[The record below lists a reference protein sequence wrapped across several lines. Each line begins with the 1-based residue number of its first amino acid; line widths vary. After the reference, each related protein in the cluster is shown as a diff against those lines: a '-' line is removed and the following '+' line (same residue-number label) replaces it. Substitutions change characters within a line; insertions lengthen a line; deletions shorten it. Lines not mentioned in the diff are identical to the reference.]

1 MRHLWSLCLPYGLS
15 LTLSHLWSHSH
26 SLLLVLQSLAF
37 LLCYPPVVNATE
49 GIEGAAEVGGVWYAG
64 QRWNLHTPWVFLN
77 YCNQSVYRRT
87 EGTWGHR
94 FVMLVS
100 LSFHFLNFRPN
111 TAHDRC
117 WVFQWEMAVSVV
129 LGPLCSALLRD
140 MPSIFPENSALLCQT
155 YYHLSH
161 IPL

>member
-1 MRHLWSLCLPYGLS
+1 MVPVPALWALPYPVPPLKPQS
-15 LTLSHLWSHSH
+15 F
-26 SLLLVLQSLAF
+26 SLAGAPVPCISVV
-37 LLCYPPVVNATE
+37 LSPVVNATE

-129 LGPLCSALLRD
+129 LGPLCSALLRA